1 MKSQSPSD
9 EEETDAEE
17 HDVDPTLRSNI
28 RPTNVKKALAQLYE
42 DDDDSRFNFGAR
54 SDIDPNTLHPTQ
66 VDMIRIWQIY
76 LDNVNPLL
84 KVTHTPTLQ
93 TRIIA
98 AAADLATATPTLEAL
113 MFGIYCLSTKPRAEP
128 RSLSTN
134 LGIAIRLAQHMGLH
148 SESLNLKHTALEA
161 ELRRRL
167 WWSLVLLD
175 ARVSEM
181 SDFKC
186 GALLP
191 GWDCKPPSNIHD
203 FDLGTETKTAP
214 APHDMITEA
223 TFTVVRCELANFVR
237 HSGYWLD
244 FNNTCLRPLAR
255 RAPAGSAPNGDEL
268 AVIEKIVE
276 ERYLRSCNPA
286 NPLHFMIMWMARGYL
301 AKNRMLAHYARH
313 SRAPATQTEAQ
324 RDLALGYALTL
335 FECDTRLLTSPL
347 TKVFTWFCMTVLQFP
362 FQAYIH
368 VVQDLHRRPT
378 GRLAGRAWSVM
389 SANYT
394 VRFTNWMGDDNNPLA
409 NIISRIVLQ
418 AWAARKAAVP
428 SEAESV
434 PSIVESM
441 NRRKQAG
448 MTPDYSHLP
457 SWVQQGTNT
466 DDAWMPVPM
475 PAPMP
480 MSFDTFDPAFNLAWP
495 DPSSNV
501 PDPSLVDPSIDQ
513 MNLDN
518 IDWSCLRGS
527 GQGW

>member
-1 MKSQSPSD
+1 MNQRSQSPSD
-9 EEETDAEE
+9 GEETDTEE
-17 HDVDPTLRSNI
+17 YDVDRQLQSDIRSK
-28 RPTNVKKALAQLYE
+28 NVKKALAHLYE
-42 DDDDSRFNFGAR
+42 EDDDSRFNFGAR
-54 SDIDPNTLHPTQ
+54 SDIDPATLHPTQ

-93 TRIIA
+93 TRIVA
-98 AAADLATATPTLEAL
+98 AAANLATATPTLQAL
-113 MFGIYCLSTKPRAEP
+113 MFGIYCVS
-128 RSLSTN
+128 
-134 LGIAIRLAQHMGLH
+134 IMGLH

-161 ELRRRL
+161 EMRRRL

-181 SDFKC
+181 SDFQC
-186 GALLP
+186 GLLLP

-203 FDLGTETKTAP
+203 FDLGTETKTPP
-214 APHDMITEA
+214 APHEMITEA

-244 FNNTCLRPLAR
+244 FNNTCLKPLAR
-255 RAPAGSAPNGDEL
+255 RPPAGSSPNGDEL
-268 AVIEKIVE
+268 AVIEKMVE
-276 ERYLRSCNPA
+276 ERYLKLCNPD

-313 SRAPATQTEAQ
+313 SRAPPKQTEAQ

-347 TKVFTWFCMTVLQFP
+347 TKVFTWFSMTVLQFP

-368 VVQDLHRRPT
+368 VVQDLNRRPT
-378 GRLAGRAWSVM
+378 GRLAGRAWAVM

-434 PSIVESM
+434 PAIVEAM
-441 NRRKQAG
+441 NRRKQTG

-457 SWVQQGTNT
+457 SWIQQGTNN
-466 DDAWMPVPM
+466 DDSWMPMPM
-475 PAPMP
+475 PAPMH
-480 MSFDTFDPAFNLAWP
+480 MMNFDTFDPALNFAWP
-495 DPSSNV
+495 DPLSSV
-501 PDPSLVDPSIDQ
+501 QDPSSVDLTMDQ

-518 IDWSCLRGS
+518 IDWNSLRGN